1 MIDTTN
7 IDNADVFATENRY
20 ADILKEKG
28 VDAPPGS
35 AVRELVVRPSAV
47 LEAIETEWRAEL
59 VASLD
64 LNAIADGTVSGD
76 DGLLDAIASIY
87 RMTRLDGSSSTGVMA
102 LTIDYQGYAVY
113 INQSWT
119 FTANGHTLS
128 FNGVYAGSIDG
139 TEGDGQVNRQRLI
152 RTASGVDDSGQVQYS
167 YTMLVPVFCEDGAE
181 IAAGTPVTWNGPSE
195 AVVGAFVFA
204 PVTGGGTVE
213 TNQSLAKRILEALPP
228 GVMSTP
234 LQIRNTFATQFG
246 IPVDRTAVI
255 GGQEGLT
262 RAKDRLTGIL
272 LPGFVDVF
280 VAVPG
285 DCPSETVPVTPSY
298 VEDGVWS
305 ISLESPLA
313 SGAYDVS
320 SLVVDGVPLSSE
332 AMTVSYGVDDHD
344 GHIVPSG
351 TQIFSS
357 FQTMTITFQYAGSAD
372 NPPECVLTLNKQPLV
387 QTLQDYADST
397 DRRAPGQDLVVKA
410 ATPFYLTASVVIEG
424 GSSVDEDTIKT
435 AICSYVNALPV
446 GRGFVSGQD
455 FVDAVASLGVR
466 VAFPI
471 NLSVRVRTGSSEVS
485 VTADDGRLDVG
496 FLAPG
501 RGVFYLSMDRLRITA
516 NES

>member
-7 IDNADVFATENRY
+7 IDNADVFAVENRY
-20 ADILKEKG
+20 AGILKEKG

-47 LEAIETEWRAEL
+47 LETVETAWREEL
-59 VASLD
+59 VSSLD
-64 LNAIADGTVSGD
+64 LNAIADGTVAGD
-76 DGLLDAIASIY
+76 DGLLDAVASIY

-119 FTANGHTLS
+119 FSADGHELS

-152 RTASGVDDSGQVQYS
+152 RTASGIDENGQVQYS
-167 YTMLVPVFCEDGAE
+167 HTMLIPVFCEDGAD
-181 IAAGTPVTWNGPSE
+181 IAAGTPVVWNGPSE
-195 AVVGAFVFA
+195 AVTGAYIFA

-234 LQIRNTFATQFG
+234 LQIKNTFATQFG

-255 GGQEGLT
+255 GGQEGLL

-285 DCPSETVPVTPSY
+285 DCPSETVTVTPSY
-298 VEDGVWS
+298 VEEGVWS
-305 ISLESPLA
+305 IYLESPIS
-313 SGAYDVS
+313 SGAYEIG
-320 SLVVDGVPLSSE
+320 SLVVDGTPLSAE
-332 AMTVSYGVDDHD
+332 AMTVSYGVDDHE
-344 GHIVPSG
+344 GHVVTNG
-351 TQIFSS
+351 TQLFSA
-357 FQTMTITFQYAGSAD
+357 FQTMTVEFQYAGSED
-372 NPPECVLTLNKQPLV
+372 NPPECVLTLNRQPLV
-387 QTLQDYADST
+387 QTLQDYVDST

-410 ATPFYLTASVVIEG
+410 ATPFYLTASLVIEK

-455 FVDAVASLGVR
+455 FVDALAPLGVK

-471 NLSVRVRTGSSEVS
+471 NLSARILTGSSEFSVS
-485 VTADDGRLDVG
+485 SDDGRLDVG
-496 FLAPG
+496 YLASG
-501 RGVFYLSMDRLRITA
+501 RGVFYLSMDRLKVTA